1 MTLLSSYAQQK
12 KQLEDEI
19 EIIEHRIKGLRK
31 LKNDEEKAI
40 EAQRQD
46 RERLIEEYVAFEN
59 SKTDFMKANQKER
72 AYLLAERAR
81 LKQLASD
88 IEELRIANLN
98 SIAKKHEEILRGAS
112 FITAKEICAVNAL
125 KDERKKFES
134 YKQQKEKEIDQKI
147 RRHENTVKLF
157 NERSKEQAV
166 ILDKKK
172 IEIKEL
178 LAELK
183 ERRK

>member
-59 SKTDFMKANQKER
+59 SKSDFMKANQKER

-88 IEELRIANLN
+88 IEEFRIANLN
-98 SIAKKHEEILRGAS
+98 SI
-112 FITAKEICAVNAL
+112 
-125 KDERKKFES
+125 
-134 YKQQKEKEIDQKI
+134 
-147 RRHENTVKLF
+147 
-157 NERSKEQAV
+157 
-166 ILDKKK
+166 
-172 IEIKEL
+172 
-178 LAELK
+178 
-183 ERRK
+183 